1 MRLCL
6 LHILDYKD
14 LDDLGCNGVLRMLEQ
29 FNLDDHIQLDVP
41 MFDGKIRPVSI
52 SLMGARYLWKDA
64 YGANHPAGRIG
75 KSLIFKYDFKQGNL
89 CTAAESVCRSVSGRA
104 FYGCREEEICS
115 KKIPTFGVIPPMFAA
130 F

>member
-1 MRLCL
+1 MVFG
-6 LHILDYKD
+6 DT
-14 LDDLGCNGVLRMLEQ
+14 
-29 FNLDDHIQLDVP
+29 
-41 MFDGKIRPVSI
+41 VSI

-75 KSLIFKYDFKQGNL
+75 KSLIFK
-89 CTAAESVCRSVSGRA
+89 VWVSAPFMSLKAMELRDKVKFTDLLHFIGGGVYQEGHA